1 MRARGRK
8 VVERKRSWWVVET
21 VFRDEKQ
28 YGGLSACQCVVEEW
42 QRRHVAMS
50 MLCFVV
56 LQWLREGE
64 KESLGQVKE
73 RWQLEMLRKGQ
84 KEPEPL
90 RGRQKVTLELTA

>member
-1 MRARGRK
+1 M
-8 VVERKRSWWVVET
+8 ET

-28 YGGLSACQCVVEEW
+28 YAGLRGCQGFVEEA

-56 LQWLREGE
+56 LEWLREGE

-73 RWQLEMLRKGQ
+73 RWQLEIVRKGQ
-84 KEPEPL
+84 EEPKPL